1 MGRISFITRDGDRS
15 GLAGVKRG
23 PWSPDEDQKLV
34 AYIRRYGIWNWT
46 HMPEAARLARSGKS
60 CRLRWMNYLRP
71 NIKHGNFSKEE
82 EETIIKQHR
91 LLGNRWSAIA
101 RFLPGRTDN
110 EIKNFWNTR
119 LKRHMRSENS
129 MHRPTDGR
137 SSQAP
142 PQSSTAAA
150 REDDRG
156 ILESLPEEL
165 MSDSSTSSGQAP
177 GFEETSKESTPIEW
191 TDNNGAM
198 DLELDR
204 WENAALHPLEL
215 EDAYPEWDMGSICAA
230 SYGFELPQCLSPQPE
245 SSTEGYLFYD
255 NLWQF

>member
-46 HMPEAARLARSGKS
+46 HMPKAA
-60 CRLRWMNYLRP
+60 P
-71 NIKHGNFSKEE
+71 
-82 EETIIKQHR
+82 
-91 LLGNRWSAIA
+91 
-101 RFLPGRTDN
+101 
-110 EIKNFWNTR
+110 
-119 LKRHMRSENS
+119 
-129 MHRPTDGR
+129 
-137 SSQAP
+137 
-142 PQSSTAAA
+142 AA

-230 SYGFELPQCLSPQPE
+230 SYGFELPQCHSPQPE